1 MCVMGSGDS
10 PVMSVASFTNII
22 VFCCVRIFLKCFHV
36 VHRIKLYSLMR
47 TKVINIVVNQN
58 TGKLKE
64 HLKTKK
70 LSNSERS

>member
-1 MCVMGSGDS
+1 MG
-10 PVMSVASFTNII
+10 
-22 VFCCVRIFLKCFHV
+22 
-36 VHRIKLYSLMR
+36 